1 MKALFRRKI
10 SLKDIK
16 QIEKNLAEKLDLF
29 DNNYGII
36 LSKNITKITAVYIA
50 FEPKGLSF
58 MREIIDVKEY
68 QKLKKKNRELQK
80 IKGIKFYN
88 KKEKQFENII
98 VTFSNYQLKFIY
110 SENPERFHKTYDINK
125 ITLEDLDVE
134 KIPLENPD
142 YETAK
147 KILKI
152 NDSEN
157 FEKLD
162 LEDCFEIEF
171 KDNFYY
177 TILDFEDGNYI
188 AVDKKGFIYF
198 LNHDAD
204 IRIRKINENIFDFL
218 CEYNGNKLELSN
230 KLED

>member
-1 MKALFRRKI
+1 MKALFKIKI
-10 SLKDIK
+10 SVKDIK
-16 QIEKNLAEKLDLF
+16 QIEKNLAEKLDLY
-29 DNNYGII
+29 DKNYGFI
-36 LSKNITKITAVYIA
+36 LTKNISKITNVYFT

-68 QKLKKKNRELQK
+68 QKLKQKNRELQK

-88 KKEKQFENII
+88 KKEKQFESII

-125 ITLEDLDVE
+125 ITMDNLNVE
-134 KIPLENPD
+134 KTPLKNPD

-152 NDSEN
+152 TGIEN

-198 LNHDAD
+198 LNHDAN

-218 CEYNGNKLELSN
+218 SEYNGNKLELSN
-230 KLED
+230 KLEY